1 MSYVDFIFFC
11 RNVVVYLPPLF
22 LTNTY
27 LNFLMSNINF
37 LSIDQLNLQ
46 EFDSN
51 SELIPLLT
59 PEDEA
64 EMNNEELPASL
75 PILPLR
81 NTVLFPGVVI
91 PISAGRDKSIKL
103 INDANAG
110 DKIIGVV
117 AQKNEDIEDPSKNDI
132 HTIGTVARILRVLK
146 MPDGNI
152 TVILQGKKRF
162 EIDQVTSESPYIKAT
177 VKEVEEKRPGKHDTE
192 FTAIVESIKELAIE
206 IIKESPNIPTEATFA
221 IKNIE
226 SQSFLINFVSSN
238 MNLSVHEK
246 QNLLVMNTLKERAL
260 ETLRFMNVELQKL
273 ELKNDIQSKVRFDL
287 DQQQREYFLHQ
298 QMKTIQEELGGVSQE
313 QEMDEMRQ
321 KAKTKKWDDKT
332 HSHFEKELSKMQRMN
347 PQAPDFGIQRNYLE
361 LFLELPWNEF
371 SKDNFDLKRA
381 QKILDRDHFGLEDVK
396 KRMIEHLAVL
406 KLRNDMKSPILCLTG
421 PPGVGKTSIGKSV
434 AAALG
439 REYVRISLGGLRD
452 EAEIR
457 GHRKTYIGAMPG
469 RIIQS
474 LKKAGTSNPVFV
486 LDEIDKLSNS
496 NHGDPSSALL
506 EVLDPEQN
514 NSFYDNFLE
523 YGYDLSKVMF
533 IATSNNL
540 SAIQPAL
547 RDRMEVIKMSGYT
560 IEEKVEIARQH
571 LFPKQLAAH
580 GLTAKDLSIGK
591 KQLEKIVEG
600 YTRESGV
607 RGLEAKI
614 AQVVRHAAKSVAME
628 EEYNQKVTDED
639 IVQVLGAPRMARDK
653 SESNEVAG
661 VVTGLAWTS
670 VGGDILFIE
679 SLLSPGKGS
688 MTITG
693 NLGTVMKESATIALE
708 YIKANTALLGLDS
721 DVISKYNI
729 HLHVPEGATPK
740 DGPSAGIAMLTS
752 LVSLFT
758 QKKIKKSIAMTGEI
772 TLRGKVLPVGG
783 IKEKILAAKRANI
796 KEIILCA
803 ENKQDIDEIKPDYI
817 KGLTF
822 HYVKEMSE
830 VLQVAITDQKV
841 KNAKKL

>member
-1 MSYVDFIFFC
+1 
-11 RNVVVYLPPLF
+11 
-22 LTNTY
+22 
-27 LNFLMSNINF
+27 MSNHKILTIDN
-37 LSIDQLNLQ
+37 LSLQ
-46 EFDSN
+46 EFDSDA
-51 SELIPLLT
+51 ELIPLLT
-59 PEDEA
+59 PEDEE
-64 EMNNEELPASL
+64 EMNNEELPDSL

-81 NTVLFPGVVI
+81 NMVLFPGVVI
-91 PISAGRDKSIKL
+91 PITAGRDKSIKL
-103 INDANAG
+103 INDANASG
-110 DKIIGVV
+110 KNIGVV
-117 AQKNEDIEDPSKNDI
+117 AQKNEEDEDPTKADI
-132 HTIGTVARILRVLK
+132 NTIGTVARILRVLK

-162 EIDQVTSESPYIKAT
+162 EIAEVVSEEPYITAT
-177 VKEVEEKRPGKHDTE
+177 VKEVPEKRPRKNDTE
-192 FTAIVESIKELAIE
+192 FNAIIDSLKELAVK
-206 IIKESPNIPTEATFA
+206 IIQESPNLPSEATFA

-226 SQSFLINFVSSN
+226 SKSFLVNFVSSN
-238 MNLSVHEK
+238 MNLSVKEK
-246 QNLLVMNTLKERAL
+246 QDLLKINNLKDRAL

-298 QMKTIQEELGGVSQE
+298 QMKTIQEELGGVSHE
-313 QEMDEMRQ
+313 EEFDEMSQR
-321 KAKTKKWDDKT
+321 AKTKKWDETTQK
-332 HSHFEKELSKMQRMN
+332 HFEKELSKLRRMN
-347 PQAPDFGIQRNYLE
+347 PQAPDFSIQRNYLD
-361 LFLELPWNEF
+361 LFLDLPWNVF
-371 SKDNFDLKRA
+371 SEDNFDLKRA

-406 KLRNDMKSPILCLTG
+406 KLRNDMKSPIICLTG
-421 PPGVGKTSIGKSV
+421 PPGVGKTSIGRSI
-434 AAALG
+434 AEALG
-439 REYVRISLGGLRD
+439 RKYVRISLGGLRD

-457 GHRKTYIGAMPG
+457 GHRKTYIGALPG

-496 NHGDPSSALL
+496 HSGDPSSALL

-523 YGYDLSKVMF
+523 MGYDLSKVMF
-533 IATSNNL
+533 IATSNNM
-540 SAIQPAL
+540 ATIQPAL

-571 LFPKQLAAH
+571 LFPRQLKEH
-580 GLTAKDLSIGK
+580 GLTSKDLTIAK

-607 RGLEAKI
+607 RGLENKL
-614 AQVVRHAAKSVAME
+614 AQVIRNAAKSVAME
-628 EEYNQKVTDED
+628 EVYNKKVTDED
-639 IVQVLGAPRMARDK
+639 IVKVLGVPRLERDK
-653 SESNEVAG
+653 YESNDVAG

-679 SLLSPGKGS
+679 ALLSPGKGA
-688 MTITG
+688 MTLTG

-708 YIKANTALLGLDS
+708 YIKANSDIMGLNS
-721 DVISKYNI
+721 EILNKYNI

-752 LVSLFT
+752 LVSLLT
-758 QKKIKKSIAMTGEI
+758 QKRVKKNLAMTGEI

-796 KEIILCA
+796 KDIILCH
-803 ENKQDIDEIKPDYI
+803 ENKSDIDEIKPEYLE
-817 KGLTF
+817 GLTF

-830 VLQVAITDQKV
+830 VLKIAITEQKV
-841 KNAKKL
+841 KNAKKLV

>member
-1 MSYVDFIFFC
+1 
-11 RNVVVYLPPLF
+11 
-22 LTNTY
+22 
-27 LNFLMSNINF
+27 MSNHKFISFDN
-37 LSIDQLNLQ
+37 LSLQ
-46 EFDSN
+46 EFDT
-51 SELIPLLT
+51 ETDLIPLLT
-59 PEDEA
+59 PEDEE
-64 EMNNEELPASL
+64 EMNNEELPGSL

-110 DKIIGVV
+110 NKIIGVV
-117 AQKNEDIEDPSKNDI
+117 AQKNEEDEDPTKNDI
-132 HTIGTVARILRVLK
+132 YPIGTVAQILRVLK

-162 EIDQVTSESPYIKAT
+162 EIDAVTAEVPYLRAT
-177 VKEVEEKRPGKHDTE
+177 IKEVEEKRPTKHDTE
-192 FTAIVESIKELAIE
+192 FNAITDSIRELAIE

-238 MNLSVHEK
+238 MNLTVKEK
-246 QNLLVMNTLKERAL
+246 QDLLAVNVLKERAL
-260 ETLRFMNVELQKL
+260 ETLRYMNIEHQKL

-298 QMKTIQEELGGVSQE
+298 QMKTIQEELGGVSNE
-313 QEMDEMRQ
+313 QEIEEMRM
-321 KAKTKKWDDKT
+321 KGKNKAWDAKTAKHFDKEI
-332 HSHFEKELSKMQRMN
+332 SRMQRMN
-347 PQAPDFGIQRNYLE
+347 PQSPDYSIQRNYLE
-361 LFLELPWNEF
+361 LFLELPWNHY

-381 QKILDRDHFGLEDVK
+381 QAILDRDHFGLEDVK
-396 KRMIEHLAVL
+396 KRIVEHLAVL

-421 PPGVGKTSIGKSV
+421 PPGVGKTSIGKSI
-434 AAALG
+434 AEALG

-496 NHGDPSSALL
+496 HQGDPSSALL

-514 NSFYDNFLE
+514 SDFYDNFLE
-523 YGYDLSKVMF
+523 LGYDLSKVMF
-533 IATSNNL
+533 IATSNNMG
-540 SAIQPAL
+540 AIQPAL
-547 RDRMEVIKMSGYT
+547 KDRMEVIKMTGYT
-560 IEEKVEIARQH
+560 IEEKIEIARKH
-571 LFPKQLAAH
+571 LFPKQLKEH
-580 GLTAKDLSIGK
+580 GLKTKDLSIGK
-591 KQLEKIVEG
+591 KQLEKIVDG

-607 RGLEAKI
+607 RNLEQKI
-614 AQVVRHAAKSVAME
+614 SQVIRNAAKSVAME

-639 IVQVLGAPRMARDK
+639 IVKILGAPKLARDK
-653 SESNEVAG
+653 SENNDVAG

-679 SLLSPGKGS
+679 SLISAGKGNL
-688 MTITG
+688 TLTG

-708 YIKANTALLGLDS
+708 YIKSNAQLFGLEPDM
-721 DVISKYNI
+721 ISKYNI

-752 LVSLFT
+752 LVSLLT
-758 QKKIKKSIAMTGEI
+758 QRKIKKNLAMTGEI

-796 KEIILCA
+796 KEIILCH
-803 ENKQDIDEIKPDYI
+803 ENKTDIDEIKPEYI
-817 KGLTF
+817 DGLKF

-830 VLQVAITDQKV
+830 VIAIALTDEKV

>member
-1 MSYVDFIFFC
+1 
-11 RNVVVYLPPLF
+11 
-22 LTNTY
+22 
-27 LNFLMSNINF
+27 MSNRNIISFDN
-37 LSIDQLNLQ
+37 LSLQ
-46 EFDSN
+46 EFDT
-51 SELIPLLT
+51 ETDLIPLLT
-59 PEDEA
+59 PEDEE
-64 EMNNEELPASL
+64 EMNNEELPNSL

-110 DKIIGVV
+110 NKIIGVV
-117 AQKNEDIEDPSKNDI
+117 AQKNEEDEDPTKNDI
-132 HTIGTVARILRVLK
+132 YTVGTVAQILRVLK

-162 EIDQVTSESPYIKAT
+162 AIDAVTNEKPYLKAT
-177 VKEVEEKRPGKHDTE
+177 IKEVEEKRPGKHDTE
-192 FTAIVESIKELAIE
+192 FQAIIDSTRELAIE
-206 IIKESPNIPTEATFA
+206 IIKESPNIPSEATFA

-238 MNLSVHEK
+238 MNLSVKEK
-246 QNLLVMNTLKERAL
+246 QDLLMINVLKERAL
-260 ETLRFMNVELQKL
+260 ETLRFMNIEIQKL

-298 QMKTIQEELGGVSQE
+298 QMKTIQEELGGVSNDQE
-313 QEMDEMRQ
+313 IEEMRL
-321 KAKTKKWDDKT
+321 KAKTKSWDAKT
-332 HSHFEKELSKMQRMN
+332 AKHFEKEISKMQRMN

-361 LFLELPWNEF
+361 LFLEMPWNHY

-381 QKILDRDHFGLEDVK
+381 QKIIDRDHFGLEDVK
-396 KRMIEHLAVL
+396 KRIIEHLAVL
-406 KLRNDMKSPILCLTG
+406 KLRNDMKSPIICLTG
-421 PPGVGKTSIGKSV
+421 PPGVGKTSIGKSI
-434 AAALG
+434 AEALG

-496 NHGDPSSALL
+496 HQGDPSSALL

-514 NSFYDNFLE
+514 SDFYDNFLE
-523 YGYDLSKVMF
+523 MGYDLSKVMF
-533 IATSNNL
+533 IATSNNMA
-540 SAIQPAL
+540 AIQPAL
-547 RDRMEVIKMSGYT
+547 KDRMEVIKMTGYT

-571 LFPKQLAAH
+571 LFPKQLKEH
-580 GLTAKDLSIGK
+580 GLKTKDLTIGK

-607 RGLEAKI
+607 RSLEQKL
-614 AQVVRHAAKSVAME
+614 AQVIRNAAKSVAME
-628 EEYNQKVTDED
+628 EEYNLKVTDED
-639 IVQVLGAPRMARDK
+639 IVKILGAPKLERDK
-653 SESNEVAG
+653 SESNDVAG

-679 SLLSPGKGS
+679 SLISLGKGNL
-688 MTITG
+688 TLTG

-708 YIKANTALLGLDS
+708 YIKSNADIFGLDPEML
-721 DVISKYNI
+721 SKYNI

-752 LVSLFT
+752 LVSLLT
-758 QKKIKKSIAMTGEI
+758 QRKIKKNLAMTGEI

-796 KEIILCA
+796 KEIILCY
-803 ENKQDIDEIKPDYI
+803 ENKSDIDEIKSEYI
-817 KGLTF
+817 EGLTF

-830 VLQVAITDQKV
+830 VIDVALTNQKV

>member
-1 MSYVDFIFFC
+1 
-11 RNVVVYLPPLF
+11 
-22 LTNTY
+22 
-27 LNFLMSNINF
+27 MSNHKILTIDN
-37 LSIDQLNLQ
+37 LSLQ
-46 EFDSN
+46 EFDSDA
-51 SELIPLLT
+51 ELIPLLT
-59 PEDEA
+59 PEDEE
-64 EMNNEELPASL
+64 EMNTEELPEML

-81 NTVLFPGVVI
+81 NMVLFPGVVI
-91 PISAGRDKSIKL
+91 PITAGRDKSIKL
-103 INDANAG
+103 INDANASG
-110 DKIIGVV
+110 KNIGVV
-117 AQKNEDIEDPSKNDI
+117 AQKNEEDEDPTKSDI

-162 EIDQVTSESPYIKAT
+162 EIAEVISEEPYITAT
-177 VKEVEEKRPGKHDTE
+177 VKEVPEKRPKKNDTE
-192 FTAIVESIKELAIE
+192 FNAIIDSLKELAVK
-206 IIKESPNIPTEATFA
+206 IIQESPNLPSEATFA

-226 SQSFLINFVSSN
+226 SKSFLVNFVSSN
-238 MNLSVHEK
+238 MNLSVKEK
-246 QNLLVMNTLKERAL
+246 QDLLKINDLKDRAL

-298 QMKTIQEELGGVSQE
+298 QMKTIQEELGGVSHE
-313 QEMDEMRQ
+313 EEFDEMSQR
-321 KAKTKKWDDKT
+321 AKTKKWDETTQK
-332 HSHFEKELSKMQRMN
+332 HFEKELSKLRRMN
-347 PQAPDFGIQRNYLE
+347 PQAPDFSIQRNYLD
-361 LFLELPWNEF
+361 LFLDLPWNEF
-371 SKDNFDLKRA
+371 SEDNFDLKRA
-381 QKILDRDHFGLEDVK
+381 QKILDRDHFGLEEVK

-406 KLRNDMKSPILCLTG
+406 KLRNDMKSPIICLTG
-421 PPGVGKTSIGKSV
+421 PPGVGKTSIGRSI
-434 AAALG
+434 AEALG
-439 REYVRISLGGLRD
+439 RKYVRISLGGLRD

-457 GHRKTYIGAMPG
+457 GHRKTYIGALPG

-496 NHGDPSSALL
+496 HNGDPSSALL

-523 YGYDLSKVMF
+523 MGYDLSKVMF
-533 IATSNNL
+533 IATSNNM
-540 SAIQPAL
+540 ATIQPAL

-571 LFPKQLAAH
+571 LFPRQLKEH
-580 GLTAKDLSIGK
+580 GLTSKELTIGK

-607 RGLEAKI
+607 RGLENKL
-614 AQVVRHAAKSVAME
+614 AQVIRNAAKSVAME
-628 EEYNQKVTDED
+628 EEYNKKVTDED
-639 IVQVLGAPRMARDK
+639 IVKVLGVPRLERDK
-653 SESNEVAG
+653 YESNDVAG

-679 SLLSPGKGS
+679 SLLSPGKGT

-708 YIKANTALLGLDS
+708 YIKANSGVMGLNS
-721 DVISKYNI
+721 EILNKYNI

-758 QKKIKKSIAMTGEI
+758 QKRVKKNLAMTGEI

-796 KEIILCA
+796 KEIILCQ
-803 ENKQDIDEIKPDYI
+803 ENKSDIDEIKPEYLE
-817 KGLTF
+817 GLTF

-830 VLQVAITDQKV
+830 VLAIAITDQKV
-841 KNAKKL
+841 KNAKKLV